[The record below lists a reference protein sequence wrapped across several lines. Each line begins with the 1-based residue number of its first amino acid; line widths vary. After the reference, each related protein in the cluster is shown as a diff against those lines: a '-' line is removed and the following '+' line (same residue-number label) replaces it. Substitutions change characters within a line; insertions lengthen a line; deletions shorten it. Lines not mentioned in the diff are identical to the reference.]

1 VGAIL
6 HAALPPAAKGK
17 VFSVDLIRRKWSA
30 AVGEEIA
37 RRSEPASFERGL
49 LTVRVEEPAWGRVI
63 VRMQSQITTQLN
75 QALGQ
80 PLVRKLRFVKDGVA
94 VHAPEPAPPPRAP
107 LPDVELSSF
116 LWQASEA
123 IPDPELREVVR
134 RAAAHYLA
142 AHRR

>member
-1 VGAIL
+1 MGAIL
-6 HAALPPAAKGK
+6 HAALPPAARGK
-17 VFSVDLIRRKWSA
+17 VFSVDLIRRKWA
-30 AVGEEIA
+30 EAVGNEIA
-37 RRSEPASFERGL
+37 RRSEPASFEKGL

-63 VRMQSQITTQLN
+63 VRMQSQITTRLN

-94 VHAPEPAPPPRAP
+94 VRAPEPAAPPKAR
-107 LPDVELSSF
+107 LPDIEPSSF
-116 LWQASEA
+116 LSKAAEA
-123 IPDPELREVVR
+123 IQDPNLREVVR